1 MNLCACPAATTLTT
15 IPAATCSETF
25 GQIQKAAFCR
35 LAKADGTKNS
45 FTTGSST
52 GIDKLAA
59 WTAKMAK
66 TDGEKVV
73 ISPYIQAP
81 TQEAGAARTFGGG
94 NETLGGVEI
103 VITPY
108 IQAPTQEAG
117 SPRTFGGGNE
127 TLGGVEIIIGREPS
141 TFTGVLRAVPQDI
154 IKAMKALQCEAQA
167 DNLGVFLFDENGN
180 IEAIEDAT
188 TAGTYY
194 PIPIRSLFIGD
205 KSHGGLEA
213 PDNNAIQWSFLP
225 NYSDDLKIVAPSDF
239 NPLNDLVPAT

>member
-1 MNLCACPAATTLTT
+1 MQICQCPANASLTT
-15 IPAATCSETF
+15 IPAVACAENF
-25 GQIQKAAFCR
+25 GQIQKIAFQR
-35 LAKADGTKNS
+35 LTLADGTKNS
-45 FTTGSST
+45 FTAGDTT
-52 GIDKLAA
+52 AIKKLAA
-59 WTAKMAK
+59 WTAKMAL
-66 TDGEKVV
+66 TDGGKVV

-81 TQEAGAARTFGGG
+81 AQEGGDARTFGGG
-94 NETLGGVEI
+94 NDTLGGVEM
-103 VITPY
+103 V
-108 IQAPTQEAG
+108 
-117 SPRTFGGGNE
+117 
-127 TLGGVEIIIGREPS
+127 IGRNPS
-141 TFTGVLRAVPQDI
+141 SFNGVMRAVPQNI